1 MKLNKKILLLT
12 LIVCLLLF
20 SGCGGETSVFVE
32 TPKDDPFPVMVIDFN
47 KVRWTT
53 PTDFNK
59 GTFNNTEVFGNG
71 TDAVIK
77 LEENPIEENN
87 ILYNNISNNAG
98 SFSSGNYISNVYDT
112 TKEYNNGYI
121 NLSPLIIGDSS
132 KLSVSSRTS
141 QDNIT
146 FSNWSVSYDA
156 SNGFDITQTG
166 RYIQWR
172 AEFNNSATLG
182 TVDIEYKT
190 PYPTILKP

>member
-20 SGCGGETSVFVE
+20 SGCSGETSVFVE

-77 LEENPIEENN
+77 LEENPI
-87 ILYNNISNNAG
+87 
-98 SFSSGNYISNVYDT
+98 SGNYISNVYDT